1 MVVLGTLGTRPRGR
15 RGRGRRRTREVQ
27 AGAEP
32 SPVTVARA
40 TVIDVAEPFDDEQR
54 ARSWLD
60 EGQEAA
66 QAHATDALAVL
77 NGVLR
82 AHRAAAAD
90 PHAHEAGPQQALV
103 ARLGFGE
110 GEQVAEGRW
119 ASAIEVDLRPP
130 RPRRVAALRP
140 QERLAALLS
149 GRDRAL
155 TCEEL
160 VLRARSDVDA
170 GRAREAALQV
180 RVALEAALAELD
192 PGVEGMPERL
202 EELRERRDEI
212 AAAANAALQGDPEP
226 EAEAVVEAAVERL
239 EAALRA
245 RTAAGV

>member
-1 MVVLGTLGTRPRGR
+1 MVLGTLGTRPRAG
-15 RGRGRRRTREVQ
+15 RGRVRRRTREVQ

-40 TVIDVAEPFDDEQR
+40 TVIEVAEPFADEGR

-60 EGQEAA
+60 GGQEAA

-90 PHAHEAGPQQALV
+90 PHAHEAGPEQALI

-119 ASAIEVDLRPP
+119 ASAIELDLRPP

-149 GRDRAL
+149 GRDRTLA
-155 TCEEL
+155 CEEL

-192 PGVEGMPERL
+192 PGIQGMPERL
-202 EELRERRDEI
+202 EELGERRNEI
-212 AAAANAALQGDPEP
+212 AAAANAALQGEPDPE
-226 EAEAVVEAAVERL
+226 AAAAVEAAVDRI

-245 RTAAGV
+245 RTAPGI